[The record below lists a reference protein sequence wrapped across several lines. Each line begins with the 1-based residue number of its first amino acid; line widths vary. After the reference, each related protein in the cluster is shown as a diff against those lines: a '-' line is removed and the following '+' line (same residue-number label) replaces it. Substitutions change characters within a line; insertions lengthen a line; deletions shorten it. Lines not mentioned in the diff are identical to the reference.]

1 MQKLT
6 SGMRRK
12 HNFEV
17 VFGFKSDTA
26 VLAFTFAFS
35 SLLLLLF
42 FLLLMPRSFSL
53 AGHLIKLNAQQEK
66 NFSRLNFGGKS

>member
-17 VFGFKSDTA
+17 VFGFKSETA

-42 FLLLMPRSFSL
+42 FLLLMPHFFL
-53 AGHLIKLNAQQEK
+53 LKLNAQQEK